1 MNKSTLIVKLKKDI
15 DLEELDTKE
24 LKRIKTLKKRRKLQ
38 HSFLFAG
45 NLKQWEENIKHKD
58 YCDIRPGAQY
68 WFKTP
73 LQDFDQRDRRAIN
86 LFIKSHVKPESEMLQ
101 LGISKSRSILGGG
114 PFGNGKNIIHGG
126 RGDNLKIS
134 LNNMLNNLTDEIEMF
149 GNNSSMYNGEQTAQT
164 AQTKQSIRRQ
174 TKKNNNAGNM
184 DLLKKFRYNFNY
196 WLKNCYQPQMNIE
209 DHNKEIYQT
218 TNASNAVADQIYQM
232 AKNKSFS
239 TDHNCGKQ
247 GSIFHEPRKSKH
259 NFSQN
264 QSIDQSSSLQ
274 PQQSRDHGYHHGDEA
289 AKPQFQNQHS
299 RLLSQNMRPYESSQL
314 RNGKLYEPS

>member
-1 MNKSTLIVKLKKDI
+1 MREALEIVYDLQAKYIDLNDYKKHSCIDINKCLPLKDPNSDDEGCSPDVSKSGLKLKKEI
-15 DLEELDTKE
+15 DLDELDAKE

-38 HSFLFAG
+38 HSFLCAS
-45 NLKQWEENIKHKD
+45 NPKQWEENIKHKE
-58 YCDIRPGAQY
+58 YCDIKPGAQY
-68 WFKTP
+68 WFKTA

-86 LFIKSHVKPESEMLQ
+86 QFIKSHVKPDSDMMQ

-134 LNNMLNNLTDEIEMF
+134 LNNMLNGLTDEVETYA
-149 GNNSSMYNGEQTAQT
+149 NNNVSMGQGDPHHPNAI
-164 AQTKQSIRRQ
+164 AKSNMRRS
-174 TKKNNNAGNM
+174 KKNGNAGNM

-196 WLKNCYQPQMNIE
+196 WLKNCYQPQVNIE

-239 TDHNCGKQ
+239 TDNSNAKPRE
-247 GSIFHEPRKSKH
+247 GSILHEPRKSKN
-259 NFSQN
+259 NF
-264 QSIDQSSSLQ
+264 
-274 PQQSRDHGYHHGDEA
+274 A
-289 AKPQFQNQHS
+289 QH
-299 RLLSQNMRPYESSQL
+299 ME
-314 RNGKLYEPS
+314 